1 MCVVLQADSW
11 CLGTGEDTGRRLS
24 RWLGKFRRYIHVV
37 VTIYTFV
44 GLSRPASNWVGK
56 EDAWKEMGSGCT
68 GIEDHEDMNRDSL
81 ELDVGTKIHYKI
93 HIYLKQ
99 HLHHA
104 HQSNFK
110 SDIR

>member
-44 GLSRPASNWVGK
+44 GLSACINSGLEGRTHGRKWVRVVQVSK
-56 EDAWKEMGSGCT
+56 TM
-68 GIEDHEDMNRDSL
+68 
-81 ELDVGTKIHYKI
+81 KI
-93 HIYLKQ
+93 
-99 HLHHA
+99 
-104 HQSNFK
+104 
-110 SDIR
+110 